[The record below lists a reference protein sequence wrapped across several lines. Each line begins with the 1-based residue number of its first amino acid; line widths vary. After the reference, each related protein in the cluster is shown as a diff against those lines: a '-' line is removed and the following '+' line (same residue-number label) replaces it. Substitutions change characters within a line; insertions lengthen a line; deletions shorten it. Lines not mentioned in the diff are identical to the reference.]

1 MKAKIENLSVALK
14 DVHKRY
20 LELER
25 IQAEDYYQKKI
36 TPFEFLMMLTQDKNF
51 KWLQPFSALIA
62 EMDSF
67 ADESDEMTSFDLERF
82 KKQVSKLFDENRYKD
97 HLLADP
103 SFVVLHSSLKK
114 ELNVLLEKK

>member
-82 KKQVSKLFDENRYKD
+82 KK
-97 HLLADP
+97 
-103 SFVVLHSSLKK
+103 
-114 ELNVLLEKK
+114 

>member
-1 MKAKIENLSVALK
+1 MKTKIENLSVALK